1 MMNYSSDMNKTAV
14 SPEQTGQESERQ
26 INKTLAGQGS
36 QIATCGANPADSDN
50 TAAALHTVTAG
61 IRMGISP
68 LQFMDSIDAGGRQ
81 LGNRAFLHWVGQVHA
96 DRQDGETLEI
106 AAQGLQGPGQ
116 PLTHLD
122 TLQRAFGRHD
132 IRGMREHT
140 GPDTALALEALG
152 AEGYTRG
159 GRMAIADTPDLYT
172 QAHEAA
178 HGVQQT
184 ALGDRMPLP
193 NGIGV
198 AGDRY
203 ERQADAVAQA
213 VLRGESAQPLL
224 DQMITGPTQVNAAS
238 FSATAPVQMRRRR
251 NRRNNE
257 PRQENVSGDG
267 TPAPEAA
274 AQEMI
279 NPVGNSDLSSP
290 AGNSTE
296 IQQAGVVL
304 ENVSGL
310 DMPTLEAAA
319 QEMINPVA
327 IPDLSSPAD
336 DNMEIELLERVLEEQ
351 ATGSDSDSESDSD
364 FEDEAGVSEARRFP
378 RVSSFFPV
386 ESFLYRHLTD
396 RAEQIQ
402 TQDHG
407 ALSLPGIG
415 NSLATVMLGLLMIG
429 VGPPLDIFLNILGGM
444 ARCIMLLCDIF
455 FGKPAT
461 WLLNRHFRSHPPS
474 ANDRARVTS
483 NELPKGPPR
492 GIDWNVSVPEL
503 IAISTISGYFT
514 AAGTQGSLSPQ
525 LWLQPWNAARISAI
539 IARVIFSN
547 IVYMGQFTLSPE
559 ISRRILQNRLGWSDT
574 LSGLFISTW
583 ITILDTLT
591 SYITSYLTNLEVA
604 VYLVFQNLLS
614 DDDLTPA
621 EATAAV
627 IGYAAI
633 GMLIQVISSTIFIHF
648 VNKRVNEKN
657 MIPWIRQFRAIPNR
671 LIRTIAIALASF
683 RNVIVNIMV
692 LTLTLGQVA
701 ANIIGPLSTRFGEGG
716 ACFWPLAV
724 ADVCGEAPPNDTLDI
739 RMDRI
744 RAGEQ
749 NMTFGQLFAIQI
761 FPWLVGLL
769 ALGAPVA
776 YVITQYLRARRTGRR
791 AHAPVPERRRRSVS
805 QEHPRLVEEDVES
818 GLSSHVEESVVS
830 PHLYKEIQPVAGT
843 MSKQRP
849 RRHTPALSMINPGAL
864 NLPEELC
871 RAARGLCLLFSTM
884 SNLTPPV
891 ASKIIESAV
900 DQSLISEDEADLIT
914 DWVIEYL
921 FLVPPDHVP
930 GEPASIVIEA
940 QNDLVPSG
948 NGDVGASPTPI
959 NQKVQPVFDLL
970 SEIENFLSTEM
981 GWILNNGI
989 ARDHITADDTDLTV
1003 ESEREE
1009 VVQGTVSPAPEEI
1022 QAEATGS
1029 AHVPEQTM
1037 TGDYGASPTP
1047 INLEAQELFGLLLTK
1062 KLTSSEM
1069 HSILNE
1075 HVAIGKISAQEADM
1089 IAKLVREEVVLGK

>member
-1 MMNYSSDMNKTAV
+1 
-14 SPEQTGQESERQ
+14 
-26 INKTLAGQGS
+26 
-36 QIATCGANPADSDN
+36 
-50 TAAALHTVTAG
+50 
-61 IRMGISP
+61 
-68 LQFMDSIDAGGRQ
+68 
-81 LGNRAFLHWVGQVHA
+81 
-96 DRQDGETLEI
+96 
-106 AAQGLQGPGQ
+106 
-116 PLTHLD
+116 
-122 TLQRAFGRHD
+122 
-132 IRGMREHT
+132 
-140 GPDTALALEALG
+140 
-152 AEGYTRG
+152 
-159 GRMAIADTPDLYT
+159 MAIADTPDLYT

-224 DQMITGPTQVNAAS
+224 DRMITGPTQVNAAS

-267 TPAPEAA
+267 TPAPEPA

-290 AGNSTE
+290 ADNSTE

-351 ATGSDSDSESDSD
+351 ATGSDSESDSD

-402 TQDHG
+402 TPDHG

-474 ANDRARVTS
+474 ADDRARVTS

-559 ISRRILQNRLGWSDT
+559 ISRRILQNRLGWSET

-657 MIPWIRQFRAIPNR
+657 MIPWMRQFRAIPNR

-744 RAGEQ
+744 RTGEQ

-871 RAARGLCLLFSTM
+871 PAARGLCLLFSTM

-891 ASKIIESAV
+891 ALKIIQSKV
-900 DQSLISEDEADLIT
+900 DESLISEDEADLIT
-914 DWVIEYL
+914 DWVIEYI

-948 NGDVGASPTPI
+948 NGDAGASPGSTSRTGLLSGTASPVPEETQGPATWSDYNPETSETDSSSASPTPI
-959 NQKVQPVFDLL
+959 NQKVQPVFNLL

-989 ARDHITADDTDLTV
+989 ARDHITADDTDLTA

-1029 AHVPEQTM
+1029 AHVPELPV

-1047 INLEAQELFGLLLTK
+1047 MNLEAQDLFGLLLTMEN
-1062 KLTSSEM
+1062 LTSTEM
-1069 HSILNE
+1069 HSILDE
-1075 HVAIGKISAQEADM
+1075 HVAIGKISAQEADL